1 MTKIIAVLFVAL
13 VLEAIG
19 VVFLSQGLKQIGEM
33 RQFSWP
39 ELGRMIGRGAANPSL
54 LLGVFLEAVFF
65 GALLY
70 LLKQADVSL
79 VWPLTSLGFVLTTL
93 AARFIRHEQVDAWR
107 WGGVILIVIGAAL
120 VGYSEKGHGADSAPP
135 ASTVGE

>member
-1 MTKIIAVLFVAL
+1 
-13 VLEAIG
+13 
-19 VVFLSQGLKQIGEM
+19 M

-39 ELGRMIGRGAANPSL
+39 ELGRLLARGATNPPIL
-54 LLGVFLEAVFF
+54 WGVFLEAVFF

-93 AARFIRHEQVDAWR
+93 AARFIRHELVDGWR
-107 WGGVILIVIGAAL
+107 WSGVILIVIGAAL
-120 VGYSEKGHGADSAPP
+120 VGYSEKGHGPESAPP
-135 ASTVGE
+135 AAGVKGP